1 MPDACSISMRGMRNG
16 LNADLFHGSANAVT
30 SFRNYFAGWEPGK
43 TGGTFGFS
51 IYALNRY
58 FNMVGNVLGTS
69 SYHSIYEIYPPSFGP
84 PTSIYQ
90 LGGGNSEGSI
100 RIPADSLVRKTLM
113 RWGNFDT
120 VNNSVQWNSSEIP
133 SGLIQYANAVPASQ
147 NLPASFFLPAKPNFW
162 GTMPWPAIGP
172 DVKGGTGPG
181 GYAYAIPAQ
190 HCYTNS
196 PIDSNYGSNNVLL
209 FNANACY
216 SQSAPTAPKN
226 LTAIVQ

>member
-113 RWGNFDT
+113 RWGNYDV
-120 VNNSVQWNSSEIP
+120 VNAAVRWNSTESSPGAVKHTLRLKIP
-133 SGLIQYANAVPASQ
+133 LRPARRCRLRFIGVRLRHSSDSPGNIDISSG
-147 NLPASFFLPAKPNFW
+147 K
-162 GTMPWPAIGP
+162 GP
-172 DVKGGTGPG
+172 DV
-181 GYAYAIPAQ
+181 
-190 HCYTNS
+190 S
-196 PIDSNYGSNNVLL
+196 PVDRGREVMH
-209 FNANACY
+209 
-216 SQSAPTAPKN
+216 KH
-226 LTAIVQ
+226 